1 MAEAIVR
8 DRPATRQIYTVAD
21 FEWLAR
27 LPQYADRRFEIIEG
41 EIVSM
46 DASGEMHGSFAVEI
60 VYHIRHFM
68 RNNELGRA
76 TVETGHFASY
86 DDTTLL
92 VPDVAFR
99 RLDVSAE
106 LPNPGFVRQMPDLAV
121 EIKSPNDS
129 FRQMR
134 RKAGLYLDRGTSIVW
149 LVYPERREVEVC
161 TLDADGEIAYET
173 VGADGE
179 LSGGDALPGFTLDL
193 SRVFTQ
199 GG

>member
-41 EIVSM
+41 EIVRM
-46 DASGEMHGSFAVEI
+46 IPVGEWHGFGSNRIGRLLDEYVERTKAGI
-60 VYHIRHFM
+60 V
-68 RNNELGRA
+68 
-76 TVETGHFASY
+76 TTETGYY
-86 DDTTLL
+86 DSQDEETMLA
-92 VPDVAFR
+92 PDVAFR
-99 RLDVSAE
+99 RTAQ
-106 LPNPGFVRQMPDLAV
+106 PANPDADSFVPTMPDLAV
-121 EIKSPNDS
+121 EVKSTGDS
-129 FRQMR
+129 YSQMR

-161 TLDADGEIAYET
+161 TLDEDGEIAYET

>member
-1 MAEAIVR
+1 MTLQPEF
-8 DRPATRQIYTVAD
+8 AD
-21 FEWLAR
+21 S
-27 LPQYADRRFEIIEG
+27 RFELHEGDLIEMPPP
-41 EIVSM
+41 S
-46 DASGEMHGSFAVEI
+46 
-60 VYHIRHFM
+60 VYHAILSRLLDRLIGNFVDAHG
-68 RNNELGRA
+68 LGYM
-76 TVETGHFASY
+76 TGEGGHYSRS
-86 DDTTLL
+86 DTTTVLT
-92 VPDVAFR
+92 PDVAYISRR
-99 RLDVSAE
+99 RLLDPFSDGAAPV
-106 LPNPGFVRQMPDLAV
+106 MPDLAV
-121 EIKSPNDS
+121 EVKSPSDS
-129 FRQMR
+129 YRQMR

>member
-27 LPQYADRRFEIIEG
+27 LPQYADRRFELHEG
-41 EIVSM
+41 EIVKM
-46 DASGEMHGSFAVEI
+46 DPSGEIHGSIALTI
-60 VYHIRHFM
+60 GTYLRLYLMKHP
-68 RNNELGRA
+68 LGRA
-76 TVETGHFASY
+76 TVEAGHYAQS
-86 DDTTLL
+86 DDSTLL
-92 VPDVAFR
+92 GPDVAFR
-99 RLDVSAE
+99 RLDVSTE
-106 LPNPGFVRQMPDLAV
+106 PPVPGFVSQMPDLAV
-121 EIKSPNDS
+121 EVKSPNDS
-129 FRQMR
+129 YRQMR

-161 TLDADGEIAYET
+161 ALDAHGEIAYET

-193 SRVFTQ
+193 SRVFAQ